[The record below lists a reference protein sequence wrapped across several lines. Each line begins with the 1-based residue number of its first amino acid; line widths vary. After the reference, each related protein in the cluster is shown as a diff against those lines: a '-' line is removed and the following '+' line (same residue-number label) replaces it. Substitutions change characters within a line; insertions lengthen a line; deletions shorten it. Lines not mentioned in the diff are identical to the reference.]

1 MILPPGAPRWFQK
14 ADNMFDFFSRFT
26 SSSKPEPAEDKMVAL
41 VEKMARALVE
51 DPDSVKA
58 EAVETDTTTAIE
70 LRVAPGDLGRI
81 IGRKGRMAGAIRA
94 ILSAAGTRSGKK
106 YLLEILE

>member
-1 MILPPGAPRWFQK
+1 MILP
-14 ADNMFDFFSRFT
+14 MLDFFSRFT
-26 SSSKPEPAEDKMVAL
+26 SPSKPRPGEDKMVAL
-41 VEKMARALVE
+41 VGKMARALVE
-51 DPDSVKA
+51 DPGSVKVG
-58 EAVETDTTTAIE
+58 AVETETTTAIE
-70 LRVAPGDLGRI
+70 LQVAPEDLGRI